1 MVGSRIVEQRAGLAE
16 HIVVRNARQPDR
28 SGSDGLGP
36 LRLAAEHQ
44 NRLAERGR
52 FLLQTAG
59 VRHNE
64 AAARHEIMHFLH
76 VDRVDEVHMR
86 YTAQLLL
93 RAGAHGPG

>member
-1 MVGSRIVEQRAGLAE
+1 MPTPASRTGSGC
-16 HIVVRNARQPDR
+16 N
-28 SGSDGLGP
+28 GLGP

-44 NRLAERGR
+44 HRFAEGRR
-52 FLLQTAG
+52 FLLQAAG